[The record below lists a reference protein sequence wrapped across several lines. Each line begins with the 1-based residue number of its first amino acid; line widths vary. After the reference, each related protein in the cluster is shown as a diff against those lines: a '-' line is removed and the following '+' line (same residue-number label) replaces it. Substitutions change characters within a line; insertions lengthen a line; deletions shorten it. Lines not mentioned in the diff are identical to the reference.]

1 MISGRIV
8 SIAVDPTNKRH
19 YFIAAASGGVW
30 RTTNGG
36 VTFTPVFDN
45 EESYS
50 IGFVT
55 LDPKN
60 PSTVWVGSGEN
71 NSQRS
76 VSWGDGVYRSDDDG
90 RTWRNMG
97 LKKSEHIARILID
110 PRDSNVVFVASQGP
124 LWGPGG
130 ERGLFKST
138 DGGKTWKNILTISEN
153 TGVTDL
159 IFEPGN
165 PDVMYAAAYQRRR
178 HVWTLI
184 DGGPESAIYK
194 STDAGATWNKLRG
207 GLPGGDVG
215 RIGLGVSP
223 AKPSLIYAEIEAANQ
238 GGGVYASEDRGATW
252 EKRDT
257 FTSSSPQY
265 YSTIFVDPKNA
276 ERIYVMDT
284 NIMTSDDGGRTERTL
299 GTRSKHVDNHVVWID
314 PDETDHLMVG
324 CDGGLYESF
333 DRGESWIFKENL
345 PLGQFY
351 DVTAD
356 SSAPFYY
363 VYGGTQDNSSV
374 GGPSRTRNVS
384 GIINADWFNTQGGDG
399 FTSEIGRAHV

>member
-1 MISGRIV
+1 M
-8 SIAVDPTNKRH
+8 A
-19 YFIAAASGGVW
+19 
-30 RTTNGG
+30 
-36 VTFTPVFDN
+36 
-45 EESYS
+45 
-50 IGFVT
+50 

-97 LKKSEHIARILID
+97 LKNSEHIARVLID
-110 PRDSNVVFVASQGP
+110 PRDSNIVYVASQGP

-130 ERGLFKST
+130 DRGLFKSI

-194 STDAGATWNKLRG
+194 STDSGATWNKLRS

-215 RIGLGVSP
+215 RIGLGISP
-223 AKPSLIYAEIEAANQ
+223 ANPNIVYAVIEAANRARRRLRIVGPRRDVGKARRLLQ
-238 GGGVYASEDRGATW
+238 FQSAILRHDFCGP
-252 EKRDT
+252 EKRGT
-257 FTSSSPQY
+257 HL
-265 YSTIFVDPKNA
+265 
-276 ERIYVMDT
+276 R
-284 NIMTSDDGGRTERTL
+284 DGHEHHDFRR
-299 GTRSKHVDNHVVWID
+299 R
-314 PDETDHLMVG
+314 
-324 CDGGLYESF
+324 
-333 DRGESWIFKENL
+333 
-345 PLGQFY
+345 
-351 DVTAD
+351 
-356 SSAPFYY
+356 
-363 VYGGTQDNSSV
+363 
-374 GGPSRTRNVS
+374 
-384 GIINADWFNTQGGDG
+384 
-399 FTSEIGRAHV
+399 RAHHAHAGDAQQTRGQPRGVD